1 MQSTT
6 QTDQSNNANAPRAV
20 ERRQHSKEFKAEA
33 VRLVKEGGRSF
44 RDVAQSLDLDIG
56 LLRKWAKA
64 LGTQGVDAFRGHG
77 QRTAIEQEAH
87 DLRQQNKRLR
97 EENDILKK
105 AARYLDDLASRPTP
119 REVPFHQSAEGHP
132 PGHASV
138 PNTRGQSAGLLRLA
152 QARAQSAQP
161 Q

>member
-6 QTDQSNNANAPRAV
+6 QTEQSTNAAAPRTV

-33 VRLVKEGGRSF
+33 IRLVKEGGRSY

-56 LLRKWAKA
+56 LLRKWAKS
-64 LGTQGVDAFRGHG
+64 LDVQGAEAFRGHG

-87 DLRQQNKRLR
+87 ELRQQVKRLK

-105 AARYLDDLASRPTP
+105 AARYFAANPS
-119 REVPFHQSAEGHP
+119 
-132 PGHASV
+132 
-138 PNTRGQSAGLLRLA
+138 
-152 QARAQSAQP
+152 
-161 Q
+161 

>member
-1 MQSTT
+1 M
-6 QTDQSNNANAPRAV
+6 QTDQPTGTAAEHRV

-64 LGTQGVDAFRGHG
+64 LGTQGAEAFRGHG
-77 QRTAIEQEAH
+77 QRTALEQEAH

-97 EENDILKK
+97 EENDVLKK
-105 AARYLDDLASRPTP
+105 AARYFAANPS
-119 REVPFHQSAEGHP
+119 
-132 PGHASV
+132 
-138 PNTRGQSAGLLRLA
+138 
-152 QARAQSAQP
+152 
-161 Q
+161 

>member
-6 QTDQSNNANAPRAV
+6 QTDQPTNMAAPRTV

-33 VRLVKEGGRSF
+33 VRLVKEGGRSY

-64 LGTQGVDAFRGHG
+64 LDAQGAEAFRGHG
-77 QRTAIEQEAH
+77 QRTALEQEAH
-87 DLRQQNKRLR
+87 DLRQQNKRLK

-105 AARYLDDLASRPTP
+105 AARYFAANPS
-119 REVPFHQSAEGHP
+119 
-132 PGHASV
+132 
-138 PNTRGQSAGLLRLA
+138 
-152 QARAQSAQP
+152 
-161 Q
+161 